1 MRAEVKLAVWCV
13 GVGVLVDLLMV
24 YSPSNLR
31 YSSRYFYTSVLMHVV
46 VQTVSQTGGGQK
58 SK

>member
-1 MRAEVKLAVWCV
+1 MRADVKVATYCV
-13 GVGVLVDLLMV
+13 GECVLVDLLMV

-46 VQTVSQTGGGQK
+46 VQTSSQTGGGQK